1 MIYALILALCWG
13 AASGYTHAAY
23 WVIAVGGLGA
33 TAIGFWLERDRL
45 MRSAE
50 GNRRNLYLLVAAA
63 YAFVSLVAVAVV
75 SLVYLLVLWLHR

>member
-1 MIYALILALCWG
+1 MIYAVILALCWG

-33 TAIGFWLERDRL
+33 TALGFWLERGRL
-45 MRSAE
+45 LRSAAE
-50 GNRRNLYLLVAAA
+50 SRGNVYLLFAAA

>member
-1 MIYALILALCWG
+1 MIYAVILALCWG
-13 AASGYTHAAY
+13 AASGYSHAAY

-33 TAIGFWLERDRL
+33 TAVGFWFERDRL

-50 GNRRNLYLLVAAA
+50 DARGNVYLLFTAA

-75 SLVYLLVLWLHR
+75 SLVYVLVLRLHR